1 MAPDGDEGAPPDEP
15 GEMQVPPPTIEV
27 PPPQEA
33 IAKQTAE
40 ESLALKL
47 GPNWR
52 ARRFWITTAAWAMVW
67 LLSVALIHTES
78 GPVTRLFVVLPFYL
92 LTLYFAL
99 RRPKALRPKEKT
111 RLADRL
117 TWSNNLLI
125 AIAVFV
131 GVYSIFSFVSNRIIP
146 YAPMVEFFLFAAVIW
161 FLYRTVGRSV
171 GVAPSIDAL
180 PPSSHRL
187 HKQVIVAFD
196 DPHYQQTLFLNYE
209 FVDRGRGGKTL
220 AKRLENA
227 MEAIG
232 IAADRR
238 KAIVDDLEHFH
249 DGVHWGIGLT
259 RGGRER
265 QRRRRERRSQVLRSV
280 YTKFNQVL
288 ERNA

>member
-1 MAPDGDEGAPPDEP
+1 VAEVDEDSSAAEP
-15 GEMQVPPPTIEV
+15 GEMRVPPPTIAV
-27 PPPQEA
+27 PPPEEA
-33 IAKQTAE
+33 VAKQAAE
-40 ESLALKL
+40 ESLAVKL

-52 ARRFWITTAAWAMVW
+52 RRRFWTVTAVWAMIW

-78 GPVTRLFVVLPFYL
+78 GPLVRLIPILPFYVITL
-92 LTLYFAL
+92 LVAL
-99 RRPKALRPKEKT
+99 RRPKALRPQEKPKI
-111 RLADRL
+111 ADRL
-117 TWSNNLLI
+117 TWTNKL
-125 AIAVFV
+125 AISIGVFV
-131 GVYSIFSFVSNRIIP
+131 AIYIPFTFVSNKIIP

-232 IAADRR
+232 IAAERR
-238 KAIVDDLEHFH
+238 KNIVDDLEHYH
-249 DGVHWGIGLT
+249 DGIHWGVGLT

-265 QRRRRERRSQVLRSV
+265 NRRRRERRSQVLRSV